1 MRPNGPLIRASR
13 LGPGGLGTPDALL
26 QRFQAARIEPVSIAN
41 PVFGANDWHGP
52 SDVSGQLWAGWDNT
66 NLYLLVQVTD
76 DVFVQEGSGLLLY
89 QGDSVE
95 LQFDADLA
103 GDFQSRVYNAD
114 DWQIGFSPGNLNTP
128 NSRWE
133 WWVYRGNP
141 GPGAPAM
148 TAARTSD
155 GYILGTAIPWTF
167 LQTTPKSGT
176 VYGFAVNITDNDT
189 PGTLEQKTIVST
201 SPVRQLNDPT
211 SWGTLQLVGD
221 KQ

>member
-1 MRPNGPLIRASR
+1 MR
-13 LGPGGLGTPDALL
+13 
-26 QRFQAARIEPVSIAN
+26 
-41 PVFGANDWHGP
+41 
-52 SDVSGQLWAGWDNT
+52 
-66 NLYLLVQVTD
+66 VTD
-76 DVFVQEGSGLLLY
+76 DVFVQEGAGLLLY

-103 GDFQSRVYNAD
+103 GDFASRVYNND
-114 DWQIGFSPGNLNTP
+114 DWQIGFSPGNLNAP

-141 GPGAPAM
+141 GPGTPAM

-155 GYILGTAIPWTF
+155 GYTVGTAIPWTF
-167 LQTTPKSGT
+167 LQTVPKADAA
-176 VYGFAVNITDNDT
+176 YGFAVNITDNDT